1 MPIAASSMRFLDS
14 VGQAQGNFCKTFVTL
29 LHVKGFLKY
38 HEDHHAIVN
47 KTGGYLNRD
56 IKVAIMIEDDL
67 LRIIIVIIFSYLIGS
82 IPTAYL
88 VAKTKGINIFEVGS
102 GNMGATNV
110 MRALGF
116 GWGIFVW
123 FCDSVKGIIAILLG
137 TLIMP
142 DRLGAATAIAATVAV
157 IGHNWSL
164 FALLFTGTLRGGK
177 GAAIWFG
184 TMLVMAPFQVIAGM
198 CLLGGL
204 IIAATR
210 YVSLAVLGMFA
221 LSTLWV
227 IILISQREMRI
238 EYIFY
243 FLTVTAMILY
253 RFRENIQRL
262 LAGTERRIGENA

>member
-1 MPIAASSMRFLDS
+1 
-14 VGQAQGNFCKTFVTL
+14 
-29 LHVKGFLKY
+29 
-38 HEDHHAIVN
+38 
-47 KTGGYLNRD
+47 
-56 IKVAIMIEDDL
+56 MIEVDSFRVL
-67 LRIIIVIIFSYLIGS
+67 LVIVFSYLLGS

-88 VAKTKGINIFEVGS
+88 VAKLKGVNIFEVGS

-110 MRALGF
+110 IRVMGF
-116 GWGIFVW
+116 WWGMFVW
-123 FCDSVKGIIAILLG
+123 FWDSVKGIVAILLA
-137 TLIMP
+137 TLLLP
-142 DRLGAATAIAATVAV
+142 GNVAAATAIAATVAV

-164 FALLFTGTLRGGK
+164 FASMFTGTLRGGK

-210 YVSLAVLGMFA
+210 YVSLAVLGMFT

-227 IILISQREMRI
+227 IVLIGQREMPL
-238 EYIFY
+238 EYSFY

-262 LAGTERRIGENA
+262 LAGTERRIGEGR

>member
-1 MPIAASSMRFLDS
+1 
-14 VGQAQGNFCKTFVTL
+14 
-29 LHVKGFLKY
+29 
-38 HEDHHAIVN
+38 
-47 KTGGYLNRD
+47 
-56 IKVAIMIEDDL
+56 MIESSVLRVL
-67 LRIIIVIIFSYLIGS
+67 LVIVFSYLIGS

-116 GWGIFVW
+116 WWGIFVW
-123 FCDSVKGIIAILLG
+123 VCDSFKGIVAIFLATLL
-137 TLIMP
+137 MP
-142 DRLGAATAIAATVAV
+142 DDVAAATAISATVAV
-157 IGHNWSL
+157 VGHNWSL

-198 CLLGGL
+198 CLLFGL

-227 IILISQREMRI
+227 IILIGQREMRM

-262 LAGTERRIGENA
+262 AAGTERRIGEGV

>member
-1 MPIAASSMRFLDS
+1 
-14 VGQAQGNFCKTFVTL
+14 
-29 LHVKGFLKY
+29 
-38 HEDHHAIVN
+38 
-47 KTGGYLNRD
+47 
-56 IKVAIMIEDDL
+56 MIEVDGFRVL
-67 LRIIIVIIFSYLIGS
+67 LVIVFSYLLGS

-88 VAKTKGINIFEVGS
+88 VAKLKGVNIFEVGS

-110 MRALGF
+110 IRVMGL
-116 GWGIFVW
+116 GWGLFVW
-123 FCDSVKGIIAILLG
+123 FWDSVKGIVAILLA
-137 TLIMP
+137 TLLLP
-142 DRLGAATAIAATVAV
+142 NNAAAATAIAATVAV

-164 FALLFTGTLRGGK
+164 FASLFTGTLRGGK

-198 CLLGGL
+198 CLLGGF

-210 YVSLAVLGMFA
+210 YVSLAVLGMFT

-227 IILISQREMRI
+227 IVLIGQREMPL
-238 EYIFY
+238 EYSFY

-262 LAGTERRIGENA
+262 LAGTERRIGEGR

>member
-1 MPIAASSMRFLDS
+1 MITSDD
-14 VGQAQGNFCKTFVTL
+14 TL
-29 LHVKGFLKY
+29 RVLLV
-38 HEDHHAIVN
+38 
-47 KTGGYLNRD
+47 
-56 IKVAIMIEDDL
+56 IM
-67 LRIIIVIIFSYLIGS
+67 FSYLLGS

-88 VAKTKGINIFEVGS
+88 VAKAKGINIFEVGS

-116 GWGIFVW
+116 GWGLFVW
-123 FCDSVKGIIAILLG
+123 FCDSLKGIVAILLATLLLPDNPG
-137 TLIMP
+137 T
-142 DRLGAATAIAATVAV
+142 ATAIAATVAV

-204 IIAATR
+204 IIAGTR

-227 IILISQREMRI
+227 IVLIGQHEMHI
-238 EYIFY
+238 EYMFY

-262 LAGTERRIGENA
+262 LAGTERRLGEGA

>member
-1 MPIAASSMRFLDS
+1 MTATKRVAEMIANDDTIR
-14 VGQAQGNFCKTFVTL
+14 VL
-29 LHVKGFLKY
+29 LV
-38 HEDHHAIVN
+38 
-47 KTGGYLNRD
+47 
-56 IKVAIMIEDDL
+56 IM
-67 LRIIIVIIFSYLIGS
+67 FSYLLGS

-88 VAKTKGINIFEVGS
+88 VAKAKGINIFEVGS

-123 FCDSVKGIIAILLG
+123 FCDSLKGIVAILLG
-137 TLIMP
+137 TLLLP
-142 DRLGAATAIAATVAV
+142 DNPGTATAIAATVAV

-227 IILISQREMRI
+227 IVLISQRELRM

-262 LAGTERRIGENA
+262 LAGTERRIGEGA

>member
-1 MPIAASSMRFLDS
+1 
-14 VGQAQGNFCKTFVTL
+14 
-29 LHVKGFLKY
+29 
-38 HEDHHAIVN
+38 
-47 KTGGYLNRD
+47 
-56 IKVAIMIEDDL
+56 MIEVDSFRVL
-67 LRIIIVIIFSYLIGS
+67 LVIVFSYLLGS

-88 VAKTKGINIFEVGS
+88 VARLKGVNIFEVGS

-110 MRALGF
+110 IRVMGL
-116 GWGIFVW
+116 GWGLFVW
-123 FCDSVKGIIAILLG
+123 FWDSVKGIVAILLA
-137 TLIMP
+137 TLLLP
-142 DRLGAATAIAATVAV
+142 GNVAAATAIAATVAV

-164 FALLFTGTLRGGK
+164 FASLFTGTLRGGK

-210 YVSLAVLGMFA
+210 YVSLAVLGMFT

-227 IILISQREMRI
+227 IVLIGQREMPL
-238 EYIFY
+238 EYSFY

-262 LAGTERRIGENA
+262 LAGTERRIGEGR

>member
-1 MPIAASSMRFLDS
+1 MPENDVLR
-14 VGQAQGNFCKTFVTL
+14 VL
-29 LHVKGFLKY
+29 L
-38 HEDHHAIVN
+38 
-47 KTGGYLNRD
+47 
-56 IKVAIMIEDDL
+56 
-67 LRIIIVIIFSYLIGS
+67 VIGFSYLLGS

-88 VAKTKGINIFEVGS
+88 IARTKGVNIFEVGS

-116 GWGIFVW
+116 GWGILVW
-123 FCDSVKGIIAILLG
+123 ACDSFKGIIAIFLATLL
-137 TLIMP
+137 LP
-142 DRLGAATAIAATVAV
+142 DNVATATAIAATVAV

-198 CLLGGL
+198 CLLGGF
-204 IIAATR
+204 IIASTR

-227 IILISQREMRI
+227 IVLIGQSEMRM
-238 EYIFY
+238 EYMFY

-262 LAGTERRIGENA
+262 LAGTERRLGEGA